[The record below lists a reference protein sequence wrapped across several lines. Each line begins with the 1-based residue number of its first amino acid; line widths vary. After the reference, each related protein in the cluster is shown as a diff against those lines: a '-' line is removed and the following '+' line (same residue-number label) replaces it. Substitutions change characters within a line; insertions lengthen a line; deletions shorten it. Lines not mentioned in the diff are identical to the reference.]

1 MAGGPAPD
9 AESDDGSEDDD
20 DDDDKEEHESTKPDA
35 KPETDA
41 KPEKDGMVPIAPQ
54 ALPCKVILELMEA
67 YQCKHLVDLWPGP
80 SLAKHVVAMGG
91 SYVGLCS
98 TPEMHTQLH
107 NALFNDL
114 ISAIVNPNIKFVIA
128 VLDPT
133 KGSIG
138 SLSNAPCAAMTM
150 MHLALP

>member
-1 MAGGPAPD
+1 MLGNGQL
-9 AESDDGSEDDD
+9 
-20 DDDDKEEHESTKPDA
+20 
-35 KPETDA
+35 
-41 KPEKDGMVPIAPQ
+41 IAPQ